1 LQGQPESA
9 IREIWNFDT
18 LQFFGQNHG
27 WYLEASGEWLV
38 IYKLN
43 QTIKPEDMRN
53 FLEQTTEISQLFTE

>member
-1 LQGQPESA
+1 M
-9 IREIWNFDT
+9 NFDT

-27 WYLEASGEWLV
+27 WYLEAGGEWLV
-38 IYKLN
+38 IYQLN

>member
-1 LQGQPESA
+1 LQAG
-9 IREIWNFDT
+9 
-18 LQFFGQNHG
+18 
-27 WYLEASGEWLV
+27 GEWLV